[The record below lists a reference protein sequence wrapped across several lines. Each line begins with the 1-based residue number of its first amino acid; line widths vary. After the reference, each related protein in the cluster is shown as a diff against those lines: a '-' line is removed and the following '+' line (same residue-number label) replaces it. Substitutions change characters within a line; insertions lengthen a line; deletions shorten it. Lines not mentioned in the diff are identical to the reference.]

1 MNNLLTVISIFVLIL
16 VIRNRSVLG
25 QRTTLNYG
33 INYLLD
39 AFNLNK
45 FTQFLTVDFGAIYA
59 YGVSEAV
66 AFIFPIEFIKCL
78 S

>member
-1 MNNLLTVISIFVLIL
+1 M
-16 VIRNRSVLG
+16 G

-45 FTQFLTVDFGAIYA
+45 FTQFLTVDFGAIFA